1 MKREPQAKVDEKP
14 ARRPRPL
21 TPASW
26 LEEVKPDDDVMAV
39 FYGRAPVTPP
49 TPEPEVREEHR
60 ENTGLPVA
68 QEPVSRETE
77 NRSPGRLRTP
87 ADSRSLPAGLPRE
100 TDLVQT
106 GLPVVQ
112 EPVSRFNEPPS
123 VDLPPASGEGDVQ
136 GEAHWPSRRYKARIQ
151 TRIPQ
156 TLSDDLLAYC
166 ERRAVTR
173 DAAVE
178 RAIRLLLSEDAA
190 ARGFENRETGLPEF
204 GLPGDRE
211 TEPAHHDHDDDHDD
225 KIIMMIFER
234 ETGRRFR
241 ADERN
246 LLAEF
251 RGLDS
256 GIVQQAI
263 RYAVK
268 YSKEPVGSFAYCA
281 KVIRQRASRT
291 KPSSGPAE
299 VSPVTESRPT
309 DDESLRYEIRTVAAR
324 LREAHRDDASYSHDR
339 LVADVRSSF
348 VANGREITTDKIETA
363 LRGLAM

>member
-1 MKREPQAKVDEKP
+1 MKREQQAKADEKP

-49 TPEPEVREEHR
+49 APEPEAREEKP
-60 ENTGLPVA
+60 EETGLPVLE
-68 QEPVSRETE
+68 EPVSRETE
-77 NRSPGRLRTP
+77 NRSPGRLRSP
-87 ADSRSLPAGLPRE
+87 AVSRSLPAGLPRE
-100 TDLVQT
+100 TETKKT
-106 GLPVVQ
+106 GLPVVPTPKDRFS
-112 EPVSRFNEPPS
+112 EPKIGGPPPKRDE
-123 VDLPPASGEGDVQ
+123 VEVQ
-136 GEAHWPSRRYKARIQ
+136 GEAHWPSRRYKARVQ
-151 TRIPQ
+151 TRIPKM
-156 TLSDDLLAYC
+156 LSDDLTDYC
-166 ERRAVTR
+166 ERRGVTR

-178 RAIRLLLSEDAA
+178 RAIRLLLSEDAT
-190 ARGFENRETGLPEF
+190 ARGVDNRETGLPEF

-225 KIIMMIFER
+225 KIIMMLFER

-241 ADERN
+241 ADERG

-251 RGLDS
+251 RGLDT
-256 GIVQQAI
+256 GVVQQAI

-281 KVIRQRASRT
+281 KVIRQRASRA
-291 KPSSGPAE
+291 KAPSGPVEPAPPADTRPSDE
-299 VSPVTESRPT
+299 ESA
-309 DDESLRYEIRTVAAR
+309 RYEIRTVAAR
-324 LREAHRDDASYSHDR
+324 LREAHRDDAGYSHDR

-348 VANGREITTDKIETA
+348 VANGREITTDQIETA
-363 LRGLAM
+363 LRGLAL